1 MAGAYVCLEAKGSFQ
16 RLAPG
21 FQQFERL
28 ETKTMPRPK
37 RSIQSEIKID
47 GFSLVWN
54 LQREQQ
60 WCGEDRLKGAAI
72 HVQVAGAARRELLL
86 EYPPIRTQKDDGS
99 RIDVRPQKIAEK
111 KVESHIR
118 EAMAAGWDPN
128 SRGKPFVYQV
138 AELPS

>member
-1 MAGAYVCLEAKGSFQ
+1 
-16 RLAPG
+16 
-21 FQQFERL
+21 
-28 ETKTMPRPK
+28 MPRPK

-47 GFSLVWN
+47 GFSLVWS
-54 LQREQQ
+54 LHREQQ

-72 HVQVAGAARRELLL
+72 QVQVAGATRRELLL
-86 EYPPIRTQKDDGS
+86 EYPTIPTEKDDGA
-99 RIDVRPQKIAEK
+99 RVDIRPQKFTEK

-118 EAMAAGWDPN
+118 EAMAAGWDPD